1 MNEPTRKPII
11 KASEVAQFCYC
22 PVAWHL
28 QRKGYKPE
36 SSALDFGVETHKN
49 LGIQIGMIS
58 KREKGSKWLQWLGVC
73 ILVFAFLSLFIVFTT
88 GEFAVGITFY
98 ILLIAGIIMISI
110 SRYRYRRISKA
121 KRELGIPEG
130 KIVYTDLDKPA
141 EPLFSKHLWLTG
153 KPDYIV
159 KTGLEYI
166 PVEAKTT
173 VADEPYRNH
182 IMQLASY
189 CLLLEEEYGQVIL
202 FGVIAYGD
210 GRQFKIPLT
219 ETLRKDILDTLDKM
233 RFQLRAVS
241 VVRDHNSVAKCKLC
255 SFRQY
260 CPQSVA

>member
-1 MNEPTRKPII
+1 MNEPIRKPVIR
-11 KASEVAQFCYC
+11 ASEVAQFCYC
-22 PVAWHL
+22 SVAWYL

-36 SSALDFGVETHKN
+36 SPALDFGVETHKN
-49 LGIQIGMIS
+49 LGIQIETIY

-73 ILVFAFLSLFIVFTT
+73 ALVFAFLSLFIVFAT
-88 GEFAVGITFY
+88 GKFAVGVTFY
-98 ILLIAGIIMISI
+98 MLLIAGITMISL
-110 SRYRYRRISKA
+110 SRYKYRRISKS
-121 KRELGIPEG
+121 KRELGVPEG

-159 KTGLEYI
+159 KAGSEYI

-173 VADEPYRNH
+173 IADEPYRNH

-189 CLLLEEEYGQVIL
+189 CLLLEEKYGQVIP

-219 ETLRKDILDTLDKM
+219 ETLKKDILDTLDKM
-233 RFQLRAVS
+233 RLQLRAVS
-241 VVRDHNSVAKCKLC
+241 VARDHTSAAKCKWC
-255 SFRQY
+255 SFRKY
-260 CPQSVA
+260 CSQSVV

>member
-22 PVAWHL
+22 SVAWYL
-28 QRKGYKPE
+28 QRKGYQPE
-36 SSALDFGVETHKN
+36 SPSLEFGIETHKN
-49 LGIQIGMIS
+49 LGTQIETIS

-73 ILVFAFLSLFIVFTT
+73 ALVFAFLSLFITFTT
-88 GEFAVGITFY
+88 GKFAVVITFY
-98 ILLIAGIIMISI
+98 ILLIAGITMISL
-110 SRYRYRRISKA
+110 SRYKYRHISKS
-121 KRELGIPEG
+121 KRELGILEG

-141 EPLFSKHLWLTG
+141 EPLFSRHLWLTG

-159 KTGLEYI
+159 KAGSEYI
-166 PVEAKTT
+166 PVEVKTT

-189 CLLLEEEYGQVIL
+189 CLLLEEEYGQVIP
-202 FGVIAYGD
+202 FGVIAYGN

-219 ETLRKDILDTLDKM
+219 ETLKKDILDTLDKM

-241 VVRDHNSVAKCKLC
+241 VVRDHNSVAKCKWC
-255 SFRQY
+255 SFRKY